1 MDESFGKDEKLKS
14 KKLIDILFQEG
25 KSVKKY
31 PLKLIYLPITNP
43 EITTFKTGV
52 SVPKK
57 LVKTAVGRNRIKR
70 LMREAFRKNKYLVT
84 SNFTQPYAL
93 MFIYISRDEISLE
106 DLNKAMIKVME
117 KFNESENKISWISIN
132 RLKSPR
138 KI

>member
-43 EITTFKTGV
+43 EITNFKTGV

-84 SNFTQPYAL
+84 SNFPKPYAL

-106 DLNKAMIKVME
+106 ELKKVMIKVME
-117 KFNESENKISWISIN
+117 KFNEAENKQ
-132 RLKSPR
+132 R
-138 KI
+138 

>member
-43 EITTFKTGV
+43 EITKFKTGV

-84 SNFTQPYAL
+84 SDFPQPYAL
-93 MFIYISRDEISLE
+93 MFIYISREEICLE
-106 DLNKAMIKVME
+106 ELNRTMIKVME
-117 KFNESENKISWISIN
+117 KFREKESKQC
-132 RLKSPR
+132 
-138 KI
+138 

>member
-43 EITTFKTGV
+43 EITHFKTGV

-84 SNFTQPYAL
+84 SNLQKPHAL
-93 MFIYISRDEISLE
+93 MFIYISRDEISFE
-106 DLNKAMIKVME
+106 DLNKTMIKLIE
-117 KFNESENKISWISIN
+117 RLIEQENKSQ
-132 RLKSPR
+132 
-138 KI
+138 

>member
-1 MDESFGKDEKLKS
+1 MDQSFGKDEKLKS

-43 EITTFKTGV
+43 EISNFKTGV

-84 SNFTQPYAL
+84 SDLSKPYAL

-106 DLNKAMIKVME
+106 ELNKAMIKVME
-117 KFNESENKISWISIN
+117 KFREEEK
-132 RLKSPR
+132 KQH
-138 KI
+138 

>member
-43 EITTFKTGV
+43 EIKNFKTGV

-106 DLNKAMIKVME
+106 DLNKAMMKVME
-117 KFNESENKISWISIN
+117 KFNESEKNKLN
-132 RLKSPR
+132 FYKSA
-138 KI
+138 

>member
-14 KKLIDILFQEG
+14 IKLIDILFQEG

-117 KFNESENKISWISIN
+117 KFNESENKIS
-132 RLKSPR
+132 
-138 KI
+138 

>member
-43 EITTFKTGV
+43 EIKHFKTGV

-84 SNFTQPYAL
+84 SNLPKPHAL
-93 MFIYISRDEISLE
+93 MFIYISRDEISLQE
-106 DLNKAMIKVME
+106 LNKTMIKLIE
-117 KFNESENKISWISIN
+117 RLIEEENQ
-132 RLKSPR
+132 
-138 KI
+138 

>member
-43 EITTFKTGV
+43 EIKYFKTGV

-84 SNFTQPYAL
+84 SNLPKPHAL
-93 MFIYISRDEISLE
+93 MFIYISRDEISLQE
-106 DLNKAMIKVME
+106 LNKTMIKLIE
-117 KFNESENKISWISIN
+117 RLIEEENKT
-132 RLKSPR
+132 R
-138 KI
+138 

>member
-43 EITTFKTGV
+43 EITHFKTGV

-84 SNFTQPYAL
+84 SNLSKPHAL
-93 MFIYISRDEISLE
+93 MFIYISRDEISFE
-106 DLNKAMIKVME
+106 ELNKTMIKLIE
-117 KFNESENKISWISIN
+117 
-132 RLKSPR
+132 RLIEQETNLNDFP
-138 KI
+138 

>member
-57 LVKTAVGRNRIKR
+57 LVKTAVDRNRIKR

-117 KFNESENKISWISIN
+117 KFNESENK
-132 RLKSPR
+132 
-138 KI
+138 

>member
-43 EITTFKTGV
+43 EITNFKTGV

-57 LVKTAVGRNRIKR
+57 LVKTAAGRNRIKR

-84 SNFTQPYAL
+84 SNFPKPYAL

-106 DLNKAMIKVME
+106 ELNKAMIKVME
-117 KFNESENKISWISIN
+117 KFKEEQNKL
-132 RLKSPR
+132 R
-138 KI
+138 

>member
-43 EITTFKTGV
+43 EIKNFKTGV

-84 SNFTQPYAL
+84 SNLPKPHAL
-93 MFIYISRDEISLE
+93 MFIYISRDEISLQE
-106 DLNKAMIKVME
+106 LNKTMIKLIE
-117 KFNESENKISWISIN
+117 RLIEEENKT
-132 RLKSPR
+132 R
-138 KI
+138 

>member
-43 EITTFKTGV
+43 EITHFKTGV

-84 SNFTQPYAL
+84 SNLPKPHAL
-93 MFIYISRDEISLE
+93 MFIYISRDEISFE
-106 DLNKAMIKVME
+106 DLNKTMIKLIE
-117 KFNESENKISWISIN
+117 RLIEQENKSQ
-132 RLKSPR
+132 
-138 KI
+138 

>member
-43 EITTFKTGV
+43 EIKHFKTGV

-84 SNFTQPYAL
+84 SNLPKPHAL
-93 MFIYISRDEISLE
+93 MFIYISRDEISLQE
-106 DLNKAMIKVME
+106 LNKTMIKLIE
-117 KFNESENKISWISIN
+117 RLIEEENKT
-132 RLKSPR
+132 R
-138 KI
+138 

>member
-14 KKLIDILFQEG
+14 IKLIDILFQEG

-43 EITTFKTGV
+43 EIKHFKTGV

-106 DLNKAMIKVME
+106 DLNKAMMKVME
-117 KFNESENKISWISIN
+117 KFNESENKIS
-132 RLKSPR
+132 
-138 KI
+138 

>member
-43 EITTFKTGV
+43 EITNFKTGV

-70 LMREAFRKNKYLVT
+70 LMREAFRKNKYLVIN
-84 SNFTQPYAL
+84 NFPKPYAL

-106 DLNKAMIKVME
+106 ELNKTMIKLME
-117 KFNESENKISWISIN
+117 KFNQEENKQRWFFY
-132 RLKSPR
+132 KSA
-138 KI
+138 

>member
-43 EITTFKTGV
+43 EIKNFKTGV

-117 KFNESENKISWISIN
+117 KFNESENK
-132 RLKSPR
+132 
-138 KI
+138 

>member
-43 EITTFKTGV
+43 EIKNFKTGV

-106 DLNKAMIKVME
+106 DLNKAMMKVME
-117 KFNESENKISWISIN
+117 KFNESEK
-132 RLKSPR
+132 K
-138 KI
+138 

>member
-43 EITTFKTGV
+43 EITNFKTGV

-84 SNFTQPYAL
+84 SDFSKPYAL

-117 KFNESENKISWISIN
+117 KFREEEK
-132 RLKSPR
+132 KQG
-138 KI
+138 

>member
-43 EITTFKTGV
+43 EIKNFKTGV

-84 SNFTQPYAL
+84 SNFTQPHAL
-93 MFIYISRDEISLE
+93 MFIYISREEISLE
-106 DLNKAMIKVME
+106 DLNKTMIKVME
-117 KFNESENKISWISIN
+117 KFNESEN
-132 RLKSPR
+132 
-138 KI
+138 

>member
-1 MDESFGKDEKLKS
+1 MDASFGKDEKLKS

-31 PLKLIYLPITNP
+31 PLKLIYLPITNL
-43 EITTFKTGV
+43 EITKFKTGV

-84 SNFTQPYAL
+84 SDFPQPYAL
-93 MFIYISRDEISLE
+93 MFIYISREKISLE
-106 DLNKAMIKVME
+106 DLNKTMIKVME
-117 KFNESENKISWISIN
+117 KFMEEEKKQ
-132 RLKSPR
+132 R
-138 KI
+138 

>member
-1 MDESFGKDEKLKS
+1 MDESFGKNEKLKS
-14 KKLIDILFQEG
+14 KKLIDILFHGG

-43 EITTFKTGV
+43 EISNFKIGV

-84 SNFTQPYAL
+84 NNLPQPYAL
-93 MFIYISRDEISLE
+93 MFIYISRDEINLE
-106 DLNKAMIKVME
+106 NLNKTMIKIME
-117 KFNESENKISWISIN
+117 KFIEEEVK
-132 RLKSPR
+132 
-138 KI
+138 

>member
-43 EITTFKTGV
+43 EIKNFKTGV

-57 LVKTAVGRNRIKR
+57 LVKTAFGRNRIKR
-70 LMREAFRKNKYLVT
+70 LMREAFRKNKYLVIN
-84 SNFTQPYAL
+84 SLGANYAF
-93 MFIYISRDEISLE
+93 MFIYTGREKASYSRIFSATEEL
-106 DLNKAMIKVME
+106 LKTLAE
-117 KFNESENKISWISIN
+117 KEK
-132 RLKSPR
+132 
-138 KI
+138 

>member
-43 EITTFKTGV
+43 EITKFKTGV

-70 LMREAFRKNKYLVT
+70 LMREAFRKNKYLVIN
-84 SNFTQPYAL
+84 NFPKPYAL

-106 DLNKAMIKVME
+106 NLNRTMIKLME
-117 KFNESENKISWISIN
+117 KFKEEENKQ
-132 RLKSPR
+132 R
-138 KI
+138 

>member
-1 MDESFGKDEKLKS
+1 MDESFGKEEKLKS

-43 EITTFKTGV
+43 ETTNFKTGV

-84 SNFTQPYAL
+84 SIFPHSYAL
-93 MFIYISRDEISLE
+93 MFIYISREEISLE
-106 DLNKAMIKVME
+106 DLNKTMIKLME
-117 KFNESENKISWISIN
+117 KFVEVENKQ
-132 RLKSPR
+132 R
-138 KI
+138 

>member
-1 MDESFGKDEKLKS
+1 MDESFGKEEKLKS

-31 PLKLIYLPITNP
+31 PLKLIYLPITNT
-43 EITTFKTGV
+43 EIKNLKTGV

-93 MFIYISRDEISLE
+93 MFIYISREEISLE

-117 KFNESENKISWISIN
+117 KFNEAQNKIS
-132 RLKSPR
+132 
-138 KI
+138 

>member
-117 KFNESENKISWISIN
+117 KFNESENK
-132 RLKSPR
+132 
-138 KI
+138 